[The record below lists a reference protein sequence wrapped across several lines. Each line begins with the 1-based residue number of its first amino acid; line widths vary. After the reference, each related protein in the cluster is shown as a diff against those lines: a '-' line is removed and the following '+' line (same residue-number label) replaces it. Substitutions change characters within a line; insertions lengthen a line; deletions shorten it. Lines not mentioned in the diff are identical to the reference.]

1 MHQDQD
7 RRDRESRDRVT
18 KGYAAIR
25 VPASARAGGAGITE
39 CGIRVHTM
47 LEISLLTILAA
58 VLVFPITVHVVERNI
73 EVFLFVMGVVAMCC
87 SHFFGSEPAW
97 TAHIIKEAFREP
109 VLITFAVFL
118 SGLLVVRFKKAITGH
133 LQDIEKRLGRSAF
146 VFLIITV
153 LGLLSS
159 VITAIMA
166 AILLVEIVSV
176 LKYQRQFEIKLVV
189 FGCFSI
195 GLGAVLT
202 PVGEPLSTICVAK
215 LKGMPYNADFYF
227 LLRHLSAYVIPGV
240 FVCGIAGALI
250 RTDPRQ
256 GRAGLREKEA
266 EGMSDVLMRTGK
278 VYVFIM
284 ALIFLGTGFKP
295 IIDTYIIKLSSSS
308 LYWINIL
315 SAVMDNA
322 TLTAAE
328 ISPLMELAKIQAVL
342 MGLLIAGGM
351 LVPGN
356 IPNIISAGRL
366 GIRSKEWARIGIPF
380 GLALMSAYFVVLE
393 FLRYRAG

>member
-1 MHQDQD
+1 
-7 RRDRESRDRVT
+7 
-18 KGYAAIR
+18 
-25 VPASARAGGAGITE
+25 
-39 CGIRVHTM
+39 M

-58 VLVFPITVHVVERNI
+58 VLVLPVTMHIVERNI
-73 EVFLFVMGVVAMCC
+73 EVFLFVMGVAAMTCA
-87 SHFFGSEPAW
+87 HIFGAEPAW
-97 TAHIIKEAFREP
+97 SAHIITEAFREP
-109 VLITFAVFL
+109 VFITIAVFL
-118 SGLLVVRFKKAITGH
+118 SGLLVVRFKKTITGH
-133 LQDIEKRLGRSAF
+133 LLDMEKMLGRSAF
-146 VFLIITV
+146 VFLLITI

-176 LKYQRQFEIKLVV
+176 LKYQRQFEVKLVV

-202 PVGEPLSTICVAK
+202 PVGEPLSTICIAK
-215 LKGMPYNADFYF
+215 LKGAPYHADFYF
-227 LLRHLSAYVIPGV
+227 LLRNLSAFVVPGV
-240 FVCGIAGALI
+240 ALCGLAGAMI
-250 RTDPRQ
+250 KPDPHQ

-266 EGMSDVLMRTGK
+266 ESLSDVLMRTGK

-328 ISPLMELAKIQAVL
+328 ISPLMELAKIQFIL

-380 GLALMSAYFVVLE
+380 GMALMCAYFVVLK
-393 FLRYRAG
+393 LLL